1 MNNEMINEN
10 DSSDKEEEKI
20 YNYIGVIFENK
31 NVPFDAP
38 EDIAKQFYRKSTVY
52 TYKTENYYK
61 KGQIVNIN
69 SLSGT
74 CRVLVVNP
82 ALMESEIKFPVDKIK
97 LLEEAHYVKD
107 LFCGRYS
114 YNVNITFVK
123 KWNCWRI

>member
-1 MNNEMINEN
+1 MNDEMINEN
-10 DSSDKEEEKI
+10 DSRDKEEEKI

-38 EDIAKQFYRKSTVY
+38 EDIAKQIYRKSTVY

-97 LLEEAHYVKD
+97 LLEEA
-107 LFCGRYS
+107 
-114 YNVNITFVK
+114 
-123 KWNCWRI
+123 